1 MTYTPKPPEEYLE
14 WIDKQIVTDDLLKLE
29 VVAMPEWKTKVF
41 RAVAWVLGFHK
52 ENVWVVTTNEEAP
65 TGEVK

>member
-1 MTYTPKPPEEYLE
+1 MSRFIGSGYDIE
-14 WIDKQIVTDDLLKLE
+14 TDNMLILVL
-29 VVAMPEWKTKVF
+29 VVMPEWKNKIF